1 MIERT
6 TRDGIAIL
14 TLAHGKAN
22 ALDLELCTRLT
33 EVLDGLRAEPVC
45 ALVLT
50 GQGRIF
56 SAGVDLLRLLD
67 GGVDYV
73 RAFLPA
79 LQRAFRAAFS
89 FPAPVV
95 AAINGHAVAGGCIL
109 AATADRRLLADSGG
123 RVGLPELRVGVPF
136 PAEAIEVMR
145 SVLPPGRFRTLVV
158 GGAMLDAGAA
168 HDWGLVDQV
177 VQPDSLMEQALR
189 AARDLATIPP
199 EAFRLTKQQMRAPAL
214 ARMDEAERTE
224 SETLLRIWTDPAT
237 LGAVKAYVAKTLRR
251 GD

>member
-33 EVLDGLRAEPVC
+33 EVLDELRAEPVC